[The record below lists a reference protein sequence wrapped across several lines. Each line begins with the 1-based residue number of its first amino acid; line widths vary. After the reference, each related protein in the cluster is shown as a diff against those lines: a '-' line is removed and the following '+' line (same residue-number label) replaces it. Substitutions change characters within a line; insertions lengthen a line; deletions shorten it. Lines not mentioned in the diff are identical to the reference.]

1 MREAKNSRPSGLP
14 ACHSF
19 LPFTIFYL
27 PLPST
32 PFPCFSM
39 RTVLTTAER
48 ERERRLRADPL
59 ALVINSAFVECKQ
72 CGRKIKLS
80 SKMAFDPL
88 HWRNHRTRCV
98 KRQKK
103 KRGAMH
109 SMVSTRLWN
118 SLLYFTRIIEY
129 RLFFSPPARPLSVPS
144 GRSLHRKPPCSPA
157 YPNPPNPRAK

>member
-1 MREAKNSRPSGLP
+1 MSAPRTSVDDKASLTGHAFCDRQRTRDRSVSLP
-14 ACHSF
+14 VTPF
-19 LPFTIFYL
+19 FPFTIFYL

-32 PFPCFSM
+32 PLPFFSM

-109 SMVSTRLWN
+109 SMVSIRLWY
-118 SLLYFTRIIEY
+118 SLLYFT
-129 RLFFSPPARPLSVPS
+129 
-144 GRSLHRKPPCSPA
+144 
-157 YPNPPNPRAK
+157 